1 MNKIDRRR
9 HYIIVL
15 DTETA
20 NTLDDPFVY
29 DIGWAVV
36 DTHGNVYRTRTF
48 VNSDIFDH
56 EQDLM
61 KSSYYAKKLPNY
73 YADLANGTRKKANYC
88 GIRKVLLKDIKDF
101 SVKEIAAHNAR
112 FDYRATA
119 TTQRYLTKSKYRY
132 FFPYGIEI
140 WDTLKMANDILGKM
154 PTYKKWCQVNGYTY
168 GKDRCRMTAEI
179 IYRFISGKENFE
191 ESHTGLE
198 DVLIEKEILAYCYR
212 QHKKMRKKLWENA

>member
-1 MNKIDRRR
+1 M
-9 HYIIVL
+9 YYLML
-15 DTETA
+15 DTETC
-20 NTLDDPFVY
+20 NSIDDPLCY
-29 DIGWAVV
+29 DIGFAIV
-36 DTHGNVYRTRTF
+36 DEKGKIYEKF
-48 VNSDIFDH
+48 
-56 EQDLM
+56 
-61 KSSYYAKKLPNY
+61 SY
-73 YADLANGTRKKANYC
+73 
-88 GIRKVLLKDIKDF
+88 I
-101 SVKEIAAHNAR
+101 VKEIFLYEKELMKNAYFAEKIPQYFKEIWGGSRKVASLYEIKRKVWDCMIKYDTVYVVAHNMR
-112 FDYRATA
+112 FDYNSTNK
-119 TTQRYLTKSKYRY
+119 TQRYLTKSKYRY

-179 IYRFISGKENFE
+179 IYRFISGKENLE